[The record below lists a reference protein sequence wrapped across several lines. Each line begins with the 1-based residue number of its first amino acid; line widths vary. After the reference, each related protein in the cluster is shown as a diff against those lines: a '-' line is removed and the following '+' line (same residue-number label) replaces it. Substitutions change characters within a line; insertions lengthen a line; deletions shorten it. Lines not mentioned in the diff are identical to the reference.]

1 MLEIAEGTIV
11 PGDVETMNNASSV
24 VMAANTCSTVNVVS
38 YSLVLED

>member
-1 MLEIAEGTIV
+1 MLEMAEVAIV
-11 PGDVETMNNASSV
+11 PGDAETMTNASSV